1 MTWHRAAPLDEL
13 RAARPWLPLTIE
25 GVDLVVAVVDG
36 VPYAVEDR
44 CAHAGCAFSEDADLV
59 GDDIVCNC
67 HGSEFDLRTG
77 ALKRGPAER
86 PVRSI
91 PVRIEGEH
99 LEVAL

>member
-1 MTWHRAAPLDEL
+1 VTWHRAAALADL
-13 RAARPWLPLTIE
+13 RAARPWLPLTID

-36 VPYAVEDR
+36 APHAVEDR

-59 GDDIVCNC
+59 GADIVCNC